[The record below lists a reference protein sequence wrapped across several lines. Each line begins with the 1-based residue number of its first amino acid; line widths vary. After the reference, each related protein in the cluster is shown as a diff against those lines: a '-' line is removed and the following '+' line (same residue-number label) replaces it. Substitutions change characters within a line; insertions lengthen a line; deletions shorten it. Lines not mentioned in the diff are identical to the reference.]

1 MNADVAIVDV
11 AIAETCRWLV
21 LLALLAAVIGKSLHL
36 RRFRESLQQGFPA
49 IGRSGARLAAG
60 AILAGE
66 GAAGLLMLVG
76 GEASRIGLVMALAL
90 FLSLTAVVVGVLAT
104 GGTVRCNCFGAGEQR
119 LSGFDLARNLV
130 FIAAAIA
137 GLLGSSLAGGTG
149 TLGGWPLP
157 AMLAIVAVAAML
169 LLLSLHL
176 RDLAHA
182 MQIRVEDL

>member
-1 MNADVAIVDV
+1 MSVDV
-11 AIAETCRWLV
+11 AVAETCRWLV

-36 RRFRESLQQGFPA
+36 RRFRESLEQGFPA
-49 IGRSGARLAAG
+49 IGRRGARLAAG

-90 FLSLTAVVVGVLAT
+90 FVSLTAVVVGVLAT

-130 FIAAAIA
+130 FIAAAVV
-137 GLLGSSLAGGTG
+137 GLLGPSDAGAPDAGTFSG
-149 TLGGWPLP
+149 VVT
-157 AMLAIVAVAAML
+157 IVAVAAML

-176 RDLAHA
+176 RDLAHF